1 MMSSMSIL
9 GWLWP
14 TLIVIGLVLV
24 VVGAAAL
31 MRRRRPSAARGPT
44 ARAVLDARYARGE
57 IDDAE
62 YQRRREQ
69 LS

>member
-1 MMSSMSIL
+1 MMSSMPML

-14 TLIVIGLVLV
+14 TLIVIGLVLAA
-24 VVGAAAL
+24 VGATAL

-44 ARAVLDARYARGE
+44 AREVLDARYARGE

-69 LS
+69 LP